1 MNTVVSN
8 VRTRVAKVRRQALA
22 AGLNMPKRSLAA
34 GLNMPK
40 RSLVAGLSADA
51 GTRNSALAVHGF
63 VVRVGAVLA
72 VFMLA
77 FSLLMPATPAHA
89 ADSIRIWVHVKI
101 DGDKIYVSSKT
112 HALNQHGQSTRS
124 MCFKDSTHAK
134 LVNYLGAEVTKAEV
148 EQYQGIEVC
157 AVEGVGSLKKA
168 LQGGDGYGFVFKAD
182 GDNVRVTGS
191 VRAAV
196 TYDGNIIH
204 SFTFA
209 GGIVSHEGGKVDGN
223 TITINTG
230 DYELVGNPGSG
241 KANQTPFAAPS
252 QNKAAG
258 ADNAK
263 NQASDDT
270 KSGSSGNTLI
280 YALIGVIV
288 AAVVGLVVF
297 LAIPSKKRSQPAQL
311 TAQPT
316 NVGTY
321 SPSGQEQ
328 SKGVKPGKYDRY
340 GI

>member
-8 VRTRVAKVRRQALA
+8 VRTRTAKVRRQALV
-22 AGLNMPKRSLAA
+22 AGLNMPKRSF
-34 GLNMPK
+34 
-40 RSLVAGLSADA
+40 VAGLSADTEA
-51 GTRNSALAVHGF
+51 QNLAVRGF
-63 VVRVGAVLA
+63 VARVGAVLA

-77 FSLLMPATPAHA
+77 FSLLVPTTPAHA
-89 ADSIRIWVHVKI
+89 YDSMRIWTHVKI
-101 DGDKIYVSSKT
+101 DGDKIYVSAKT
-112 HALNQHGQSTRS
+112 HALNQHGESTRS

-134 LVNYLGAEVTKAEV
+134 QVNYLGAEVTKAEV

-168 LQGGDGYGFVFKAD
+168 LQGDGHYGFVLKAD

-191 VRAAV
+191 VTSAV
-196 TYDGNIIH
+196 TYEGNIVH

-241 KANQTPFAAPS
+241 KTSQTPSATPS

-258 ADNAK
+258 TDNAK
-263 NQASDDT
+263 NQASDA

-316 NVGTY
+316 NVGAY

>member
-8 VRTRVAKVRRQALA
+8 VRTRTAKVRVKALA
-22 AGLNMPKRSLAA
+22 AGL
-34 GLNMPK
+34 
-40 RSLVAGLSADA
+40 SADTEA
-51 GTRNSALAVHGF
+51 QNLAVRGF

-168 LQGGDGYGFVFKAD
+168 LQGGDGYGFVLKAD

-241 KANQTPFAAPS
+241 KTNQTPSATPS
-252 QNKAAG
+252 RNKAAG

-263 NQASDDT
+263 NQASDA

>member
-1 MNTVVSN
+1 MNMVVSN
-8 VRTRVAKVRRQALA
+8 VRTRAAKVWELALA
-22 AGLNMPKRSLAA
+22 V

-40 RSLVAGLSADA
+40 RSLVAGLSAGA
-51 GTRNSALAVHGF
+51 GAHNSVLAAGGF
-63 VVRVGAVLA
+63 AARAGAVLA

-77 FSLLMPATPAHA
+77 FSLLLSATPAHA
-89 ADSIRIWVHVKI
+89 YDSMRIWTHVKI
-101 DGDKIYVSSKT
+101 DGDKIYVSAKT
-112 HALNQHGQSTRS
+112 HALEQNGESTRS
-124 MCFKDSTHAK
+124 ICTKDSTHAK
-134 LVNYLGAEVTKAEV
+134 QVNYLGAEVTKAEV

-168 LQGGDGYGFVFKAD
+168 LQGDGHYGFVLKAD

-191 VRAAV
+191 VTSAV
-196 TYDGNIIH
+196 TYEGNIVH

-241 KANQTPFAAPS
+241 KTSQTPSAAPN
-252 QNKAAG
+252 QNKATG
-258 ADNAK
+258 VDNAK

-288 AAVVGLVVF
+288 AAVAGLVVF
-297 LAIPSKKRSQPAQL
+297 LAILSKSARSL
-311 TAQPT
+311 H
-316 NVGTY
+316 N
-321 SPSGQEQ
+321 
-328 SKGVKPGKYDRY
+328 
-340 GI
+340 

>member
-1 MNTVVSN
+1 
-8 VRTRVAKVRRQALA
+8 
-22 AGLNMPKRSLAA
+22 
-34 GLNMPK
+34 
-40 RSLVAGLSADA
+40 
-51 GTRNSALAVHGF
+51 
-63 VVRVGAVLA
+63 
-72 VFMLA
+72 
-77 FSLLMPATPAHA
+77 
-89 ADSIRIWVHVKI
+89 
-101 DGDKIYVSSKT
+101 
-112 HALNQHGQSTRS
+112 

-134 LVNYLGAEVTKAEV
+134 LVNDLGAEVTKAEV

-157 AVEGVGSLKKA
+157 AVEGVGSLKNA
-168 LQGGDGYGFVFKAD
+168 LQGDGAYGFVLKAD

-230 DYELVGNPGSG
+230 DYKLVGNPGSG
-241 KANQTPFAAPS
+241 KTSQTPSAAPS

-258 ADNAK
+258 ADNTK

-280 YALIGVIV
+280 YVLIGVIV

>member
-8 VRTRVAKVRRQALA
+8 VHTCAAKVRRQAL
-22 AGLNMPKRSLAA
+22 
-34 GLNMPK
+34 
-40 RSLVAGLSADA
+40 VAGLSADTEA
-51 GTRNSALAVHGF
+51 QNLAVRGF
-63 VVRVGAVLA
+63 IARVGAVLA

-101 DGDKIYVSSKT
+101 DGDKIYISSKT

-134 LVNYLGAEVTKAEV
+134 QVNYLGAEVTKAEV

-168 LQGGDGYGFVFKAD
+168 LQGDGPYGFVLKAD

-209 GGIVSHEGGKVDGN
+209 GGIVSHEGGQVDGN

-230 DYELVGNPGSG
+230 DYKLVGNPGSG
-241 KANQTPFAAPS
+241 KASRTPSAAPS

-270 KSGSSGNTLI
+270 KSGLSGNTLI
-280 YALIGVIV
+280 YVLIGVIV

-297 LAIPSKKRSQPAQL
+297 LASPSKKRSQPAQL
-311 TAQPT
+311 AVQPT
-316 NVGTY
+316 NVGTC

-328 SKGVKPGKYDRY
+328 NKGVKPGKYDRY

>member
-8 VRTRVAKVRRQALA
+8 VRTRTAKVRVKALA
-22 AGLNMPKRSLAA
+22 
-34 GLNMPK
+34 
-40 RSLVAGLSADA
+40 AGLSADA
-51 GTRNSALAVHGF
+51 GTPSNVLAVRGF
-63 VVRVGAVLA
+63 VARVGAVLA

-101 DGDKIYVSSKT
+101 DGNKIYVSAKT

-134 LVNYLGAEVTKAEV
+134 LVNDLGAEVTKAEV

-157 AVEGVGSLKKA
+157 AVEGVGSLKNA
-168 LQGGDGYGFVFKAD
+168 LQGGNAYGFVLKAD

-230 DYELVGNPGSG
+230 DYKLVGNPGSG
-241 KANQTPFAAPS
+241 KTSQTPSAAPS

-258 ADNAK
+258 ADNTK

>member
-8 VRTRVAKVRRQALA
+8 VRTRAAKVWERA
-22 AGLNMPKRSLAA
+22 
-34 GLNMPK
+34 
-40 RSLVAGLSADA
+40 LVAGLSAGA
-51 GTRNSALAVHGF
+51 GAHNSVLAVRGF
-63 VVRVGAVLA
+63 AARAGAVLA

-168 LQGGDGYGFVFKAD
+168 LQGGDGYGFVLKAD

-241 KANQTPFAAPS
+241 KTSQTHSAAPN

-258 ADNAK
+258 ADNVK
-263 NQASDDT
+263 NQASGDT

-288 AAVVGLVVF
+288 AAVVSLVVF

>member
-1 MNTVVSN
+1 
-8 VRTRVAKVRRQALA
+8 
-22 AGLNMPKRSLAA
+22 
-34 GLNMPK
+34 
-40 RSLVAGLSADA
+40 
-51 GTRNSALAVHGF
+51 
-63 VVRVGAVLA
+63 
-72 VFMLA
+72 
-77 FSLLMPATPAHA
+77 
-89 ADSIRIWVHVKI
+89 
-101 DGDKIYVSSKT
+101 
-112 HALNQHGQSTRS
+112 

-157 AVEGVGSLKKA
+157 AVEGVGSLKNA
-168 LQGGDGYGFVFKAD
+168 LQGDGAYGFVLKAD

-196 TYDGNIIH
+196 TYDGNIVH
-204 SFTFA
+204 SFTFV
-209 GGIVSHEGGKVDGN
+209 GGIVSHEGGQVDGN

-241 KANQTPFAAPS
+241 KTSQTPSAAPS

-297 LAIPSKKRSQPAQL
+297 LAIPSKRARSL
-311 TAQPT
+311 H
-316 NVGTY
+316 N
-321 SPSGQEQ
+321 
-328 SKGVKPGKYDRY
+328 
-340 GI
+340 

>member
-8 VRTRVAKVRRQALA
+8 VRTRTAKVRVKALA
-22 AGLNMPKRSLAA
+22 
-34 GLNMPK
+34 
-40 RSLVAGLSADA
+40 AGLSADA
-51 GTRNSALAVHGF
+51 GTPSNVLAVRGF
-63 VVRVGAVLA
+63 VARVGAVLA

-101 DGDKIYVSSKT
+101 DGNKIYVSAKT

-134 LVNYLGAEVTKAEV
+134 LVNDLGAEVTKAEV

-157 AVEGVGSLKKA
+157 AVEGVGSLKNA
-168 LQGGDGYGFVFKAD
+168 LQGDGAYGFVLKAD

-241 KANQTPFAAPS
+241 KANQTPSAAPS

>member
-1 MNTVVSN
+1 MNMVVSN
-8 VRTRVAKVRRQALA
+8 VRTRAAKVWERALA
-22 AGLNMPKRSLAA
+22 VGLNMPKRSLA
-34 GLNMPK
+34 
-40 RSLVAGLSADA
+40 VGLSAGA
-51 GTRNSALAVHGF
+51 GAQNSALAVRGF
-63 VVRVGAVLA
+63 VARVGAVLA

-77 FSLLMPATPAHA
+77 FSLLVPATPAHA

-241 KANQTPFAAPS
+241 KANQTPSAAPS

-311 TAQPT
+311 TAHPT

-328 SKGVKPGKYDRY
+328 SKGIKPGKYDRY

>member
-8 VRTRVAKVRRQALA
+8 VRMRVAKAHGQVRT
-22 AGLNMPKRSLAA
+22 M
-34 GLNMPK
+34 
-40 RSLVAGLSADA
+40 GLSAGA
-51 GTRNSALAVHGF
+51 GAHNSVLAVRGF
-63 VVRVGAVLA
+63 AARAGAVLA

-77 FSLLMPATPAHA
+77 FSLLLPATPAHA
-89 ADSIRIWVHVKI
+89 YDSIRIWAHVKI
-101 DGDKIYVSSKT
+101 DGNKIYVSAKT

-134 LVNYLGAEVTKAEV
+134 LVNHLGAEVTKAEV

-157 AVEGVGSLKKA
+157 AVEGVGSLKNA
-168 LQGGDGYGFVFKAD
+168 LQGGNAYGFVLKAD

-230 DYELVGNPGSG
+230 DYKLVGNPGSG
-241 KANQTPFAAPS
+241 KTSQTPSAAPS

-258 ADNAK
+258 ANNTK

>member
-8 VRTRVAKVRRQALA
+8 VRTRTAKVRVKALA
-22 AGLNMPKRSLAA
+22 
-34 GLNMPK
+34 
-40 RSLVAGLSADA
+40 AGLSADA
-51 GTRNSALAVHGF
+51 GTPSNVLAVRGF

-101 DGDKIYVSSKT
+101 DGNKIYVSAKT

-134 LVNYLGAEVTKAEV
+134 LVNDLGAEVTKAEV

-157 AVEGVGSLKKA
+157 AVEGVGSLKNA
-168 LQGGDGYGFVFKAD
+168 LQGGNAYGFVLKAD

-241 KANQTPFAAPS
+241 KTSQTPSAAPS

>member
-8 VRTRVAKVRRQALA
+8 VRTRAAKVWERALA
-22 AGLNMPKRSLAA
+22 
-34 GLNMPK
+34 
-40 RSLVAGLSADA
+40 VGLSADVGA
-51 GTRNSALAVHGF
+51 QNSAMAVRGF
-63 VVRVGAVLA
+63 AARAGAVLA

-77 FSLLMPATPAHA
+77 FSLLVPTTPAHA

-134 LVNYLGAEVTKAEV
+134 LVNDLGAEVTKAEV

-168 LQGGDGYGFVFKAD
+168 LQGDGAYGFVLKAD

-230 DYELVGNPGSG
+230 DYKLVGNPGSG
-241 KANQTPFAAPS
+241 KTSQTPSAAPS

-263 NQASDDT
+263 NQASDANVRIIRKHPDLRADWRDSCSRSWP
-270 KSGSSGNTLI
+270 SGLPGGPLKK
-280 YALIGVIV
+280 AL
-288 AAVVGLVVF
+288 AAC
-297 LAIPSKKRSQPAQL
+297 
-311 TAQPT
+311 TTNCPT
-316 NVGTY
+316 N
-321 SPSGQEQ
+321 
-328 SKGVKPGKYDRY
+328 
-340 GI
+340 

>member
-8 VRTRVAKVRRQALA
+8 VRTRTAKVRVKALA
-22 AGLNMPKRSLAA
+22 AGL
-34 GLNMPK
+34 
-40 RSLVAGLSADA
+40 SADVGA
-51 GTRNSALAVHGF
+51 RNSALAVRGF
-63 VVRVGAVLA
+63 VARVGAVLA

-89 ADSIRIWVHVKI
+89 YDSIRIWTHVKI
-101 DGDKIYVSSKT
+101 DGDKIYISAKT

-124 MCFKDSTHAK
+124 MCFKDSAHAK

-157 AVEGVGSLKKA
+157 AVEGVGSLKNA
-168 LQGGDGYGFVFKAD
+168 LQGEGAYGFVLKAD

-196 TYDGNIIH
+196 TYDGNIVH

-209 GGIVSHEGGKVDGN
+209 GGIISHEGGKVDGN

-230 DYELVGNPGSG
+230 DYKLVGNPGSG
-241 KANQTPFAAPS
+241 KASQTPSAAPS

-270 KSGSSGNTLI
+270 KSGLSGNTLI
-280 YALIGVIV
+280 YVLIGVIV

-311 TAQPT
+311 AVQPT

-328 SKGVKPGKYDRY
+328 NKGVKPGKYDRY

>member
-8 VRTRVAKVRRQALA
+8 VRTRTAKVRRQAL
-22 AGLNMPKRSLAA
+22 
-34 GLNMPK
+34 
-40 RSLVAGLSADA
+40 VAGLSADVGA
-51 GTRNSALAVHGF
+51 RNSELAVRGF
-63 VVRVGAVLA
+63 VARVGAVLA
-72 VFMLA
+72 VVMLA
-77 FSLLMPATPAHA
+77 FSLLVPTTPAHA
-89 ADSIRIWVHVKI
+89 YDSIRIWIHVKI

-168 LQGGDGYGFVFKAD
+168 LQGGNAYGFVLKAD

-241 KANQTPFAAPS
+241 KSNQTPSAAPS

-258 ADNAK
+258 TDNAK

-311 TAQPT
+311 TAQSSNT
-316 NVGTY
+316 SAYG
-321 SPSGQEQ
+321 PSGQEQ

>member
-8 VRTRVAKVRRQALA
+8 VRTRTAKVRRQALV
-22 AGLNMPKRSLAA
+22 AGLNMPKRSF
-34 GLNMPK
+34 
-40 RSLVAGLSADA
+40 VAGLSADTEA
-51 GTRNSALAVHGF
+51 QNLAVRGF
-63 VVRVGAVLA
+63 IARVGAVLA

-77 FSLLMPATPAHA
+77 FSLLLPATPAHA
-89 ADSIRIWVHVKI
+89 YDSIRIWAHVKI
-101 DGDKIYVSSKT
+101 DGNKIYVSAKT

-134 LVNYLGAEVTKAEV
+134 LVNHLGAEVTKAEV

-157 AVEGVGSLKKA
+157 AVEGVGSLKNA
-168 LQGGDGYGFVFKAD
+168 LQGDGAYGFVLKAD

-230 DYELVGNPGSG
+230 DYKLVGNPGSG
-241 KANQTPFAAPS
+241 KTSQTPSAAPS

-258 ADNAK
+258 ADNTK

-316 NVGTY
+316 M
-321 SPSGQEQ
+321 
-328 SKGVKPGKYDRY
+328 
-340 GI
+340 

>member
-1 MNTVVSN
+1 MNMVVSN
-8 VRTRVAKVRRQALA
+8 VRTRAAKVWERALA
-22 AGLNMPKRSLAA
+22 VGLNMPKRSLA
-34 GLNMPK
+34 
-40 RSLVAGLSADA
+40 VGLSAGA
-51 GTRNSALAVHGF
+51 GAHNSVLAVRGF
-63 VVRVGAVLA
+63 AVRAGAVLA

-77 FSLLMPATPAHA
+77 FSLLVPATPAHA

-168 LQGGDGYGFVFKAD
+168 LQGGDGYGFVLKAD

-241 KANQTPFAAPS
+241 KTSQTPSAAPN

-288 AAVVGLVVF
+288 AAVAGLVVF

-321 SPSGQEQ
+321 TPSGQEQ

>member
-8 VRTRVAKVRRQALA
+8 VRTRTAKVRVKALA
-22 AGLNMPKRSLAA
+22 
-34 GLNMPK
+34 
-40 RSLVAGLSADA
+40 AGLSADA
-51 GTRNSALAVHGF
+51 GTPSNVLAVRGF
-63 VVRVGAVLA
+63 VARVGAVLA

-89 ADSIRIWVHVKI
+89 YDSIRIWVHVKI
-101 DGDKIYVSSKT
+101 DGDKIYISAKT

-124 MCFKDSTHAK
+124 MCFKDSAHAK

-168 LQGGDGYGFVFKAD
+168 LQGGNAYGFVLKAD

-196 TYDGNIIH
+196 TYDGNIVH

-209 GGIVSHEGGKVDGN
+209 GGIISHEGGKVDGN

-230 DYELVGNPGSG
+230 DYKLVGNPGSG
-241 KANQTPFAAPS
+241 KSNQTPSAAPS

-311 TAQPT
+311 AVQPT

-328 SKGVKPGKYDRY
+328 NKGVKPGKYDRY

>member
-8 VRTRVAKVRRQALA
+8 VRTRAAKVWERALA
-22 AGLNMPKRSLAA
+22 V

-40 RSLVAGLSADA
+40 RSLVAGLSAGA
-51 GTRNSALAVHGF
+51 GAHNSVLAARGF
-63 VVRVGAVLA
+63 AARAGAVLA

-77 FSLLMPATPAHA
+77 FSLLLSATPAHA
-89 ADSIRIWVHVKI
+89 YDSMRIWTHVKI
-101 DGDKIYVSSKT
+101 DGDKIYVSAKT
-112 HALNQHGQSTRS
+112 HALEQNGESTRS
-124 MCFKDSTHAK
+124 ICTKDSTHAK
-134 LVNYLGAEVTKAEV
+134 QVNYLGAEVTKAEV

-168 LQGGDGYGFVFKAD
+168 LQGDGAYGFVLKAD

-230 DYELVGNPGSG
+230 DYKLVGNPGSG
-241 KANQTPFAAPS
+241 KTSQTPSAAPS

-258 ADNAK
+258 ADNTK

-297 LAIPSKKRSQPAQL
+297 LAVPSKSARSL
-311 TAQPT
+311 H
-316 NVGTY
+316 N
-321 SPSGQEQ
+321 
-328 SKGVKPGKYDRY
+328 
-340 GI
+340 

>member
-1 MNTVVSN
+1 MNMVVSN
-8 VRTRVAKVRRQALA
+8 VRTRAAKVWERALA
-22 AGLNMPKRSLAA
+22 V

-40 RSLVAGLSADA
+40 RSLVAGLSAGA
-51 GTRNSALAVHGF
+51 GARNSALAAGGF
-63 VVRVGAVLA
+63 AARAGAVLA

-77 FSLLMPATPAHA
+77 FSLLLPATPAHA
-89 ADSIRIWVHVKI
+89 YDSMRIWTHVKI
-101 DGDKIYVSSKT
+101 DGDKIYVSAKT
-112 HALNQHGQSTRS
+112 HALEQNGESTRS
-124 MCFKDSTHAK
+124 ICTKDSTHAK
-134 LVNYLGAEVTKAEV
+134 QVNYLGAEVTKAEV
-148 EQYQGIEVC
+148 EQYQSIEVC
-157 AVEGVGSLKKA
+157 AVEGVGSLKKT

-209 GGIVSHEGGKVDGN
+209 GGVVSHEGGKVDGN

-241 KANQTPFAAPS
+241 KANQTPSAAPS

-311 TAQPT
+311 TAHPT

>member
-1 MNTVVSN
+1 
-8 VRTRVAKVRRQALA
+8 
-22 AGLNMPKRSLAA
+22 MPKRSLAA
-34 GLNMPK
+34 GL
-40 RSLVAGLSADA
+40 SADVGA
-51 GTRNSALAVHGF
+51 RNSALAVRGF
-63 VVRVGAVLA
+63 VARVGAVLA

-77 FSLLMPATPAHA
+77 FSLLLPTTPAHA
-89 ADSIRIWVHVKI
+89 YDSIRIWVHVKI
-101 DGDKIYVSSKT
+101 DGDKIYLSSKT

-134 LVNYLGAEVTKAEV
+134 QVNHLGAEVTKAEV
-148 EQYQGIEVC
+148 EQYKGIEVC
-157 AVEGVGSLKKA
+157 AVEGVGSLKNA
-168 LQGGDGYGFVFKAD
+168 LQGDGPYGFVLKAD

-209 GGIVSHEGGKVDGN
+209 GGIVSHEGGQVDGN

-241 KANQTPFAAPS
+241 KASQTPSATPS

-258 ADNAK
+258 TDNAK

-288 AAVVGLVVF
+288 AVGLVVF

>member
-8 VRTRVAKVRRQALA
+8 VRTRAAKVWERALA
-22 AGLNMPKRSLAA
+22 
-34 GLNMPK
+34 
-40 RSLVAGLSADA
+40 VGLSAGA
-51 GTRNSALAVHGF
+51 GAHNSVLAVRGF
-63 VVRVGAVLA
+63 AARAGAVLA

-77 FSLLMPATPAHA
+77 FSLLIPATPAHA

-134 LVNYLGAEVTKAEV
+134 QVNDLGAEVTKAEV

-157 AVEGVGSLKKA
+157 AVEGVGSLKNA
-168 LQGGDGYGFVFKAD
+168 LQGDGPYGFVLKAD

-230 DYELVGNPGSG
+230 DYKLVGNPGSG
-241 KANQTPFAAPS
+241 KTSQTPSAAPS
-252 QNKAAG
+252 QNNAAG

>member
-8 VRTRVAKVRRQALA
+8 VRTRTAKVRVKALA
-22 AGLNMPKRSLAA
+22 AGL
-34 GLNMPK
+34 
-40 RSLVAGLSADA
+40 SADVGA
-51 GTRNSALAVHGF
+51 RNSALAVRGF
-63 VVRVGAVLA
+63 VARVGAVLA

-77 FSLLMPATPAHA
+77 FSLLVPTTPAHA
-89 ADSIRIWVHVKI
+89 YDSMRIWTHVKI

-230 DYELVGNPGSG
+230 DYKLVGNPGSG
-241 KANQTPFAAPS
+241 KTSQTPSAAPS

-258 ADNAK
+258 ADNTK

>member
-1 MNTVVSN
+1 MNMVVSN
-8 VRTRVAKVRRQALA
+8 VRTRAAKVWERALSV
-22 AGLNMPKRSLAA
+22 GLNMPKRSLA
-34 GLNMPK
+34 
-40 RSLVAGLSADA
+40 VGLSAGA
-51 GTRNSALAVHGF
+51 GAQNSALAVRGF
-63 VVRVGAVLA
+63 AARAGAVLA

-77 FSLLMPATPAHA
+77 FSLLLPATPAHA
-89 ADSIRIWVHVKI
+89 SDSIRIWVHVKI
-101 DGDKIYVSSKT
+101 DGNKIYVSAKT

-134 LVNYLGAEVTKAEV
+134 LVNDLGAEVTKAEV

-157 AVEGVGSLKKA
+157 AVEGVGSLKNA
-168 LQGGDGYGFVFKAD
+168 LQGDGAYGFVLKAD

-241 KANQTPFAAPS
+241 KTSQTPSAAPS

-258 ADNAK
+258 ADNTK

>member
-8 VRTRVAKVRRQALA
+8 VRTRTAKVRVKALA
-22 AGLNMPKRSLAA
+22 
-34 GLNMPK
+34 
-40 RSLVAGLSADA
+40 AGLSADA
-51 GTRNSALAVHGF
+51 GTPSNVLAVRGF
-63 VVRVGAVLA
+63 VARVGAVLA

-89 ADSIRIWVHVKI
+89 YDSIRIWVHVKI
-101 DGDKIYVSSKT
+101 EGDKIYISSKT

-168 LQGGDGYGFVFKAD
+168 LQGGNAYGFVLKAD

-209 GGIVSHEGGKVDGN
+209 GGIVSHEGGQVDGN

-241 KANQTPFAAPS
+241 KTSQTPSAAPS

>member
-8 VRTRVAKVRRQALA
+8 VRMRVAKAHGQVRT
-22 AGLNMPKRSLAA
+22 M
-34 GLNMPK
+34 
-40 RSLVAGLSADA
+40 GLSAGA
-51 GTRNSALAVHGF
+51 GAHNSVLAVRGF
-63 VVRVGAVLA
+63 AARAGAVLA

-77 FSLLMPATPAHA
+77 FSLLLPATPAHA
-89 ADSIRIWVHVKI
+89 YDSIRIWAHVKI
-101 DGDKIYVSSKT
+101 DGNKIYVSAKT

-134 LVNYLGAEVTKAEV
+134 LVNHLGAEVTKAEV

-157 AVEGVGSLKKA
+157 AVEGVGSLKNA
-168 LQGGDGYGFVFKAD
+168 LQGDGAYGFVLKAD

-230 DYELVGNPGSG
+230 DYKLVGNPGSG
-241 KANQTPFAAPS
+241 KTSQTPSAAPS

-258 ADNAK
+258 ADNTK

>member
-8 VRTRVAKVRRQALA
+8 VRTRTAKVRVKALA
-22 AGLNMPKRSLAA
+22 AGL
-34 GLNMPK
+34 
-40 RSLVAGLSADA
+40 SADVGA
-51 GTRNSALAVHGF
+51 RNSELAVRGF
-63 VVRVGAVLA
+63 IARVGAVLA

-77 FSLLMPATPAHA
+77 FSLLVPTPPAHA
-89 ADSIRIWVHVKI
+89 YDSIRIWVHVKI
-101 DGDKIYVSSKT
+101 DGDKIYISSKT

-134 LVNYLGAEVTKAEV
+134 QVNYLGAEVTKAEV

-157 AVEGVGSLKKA
+157 AVEGVGSLKNA
-168 LQGGDGYGFVFKAD
+168 LQGDGPYGFVLKAD

-209 GGIVSHEGGKVDGN
+209 GGIISHEGGKVDGN

-230 DYELVGNPGSG
+230 DYKLVGNPGSG
-241 KANQTPFAAPS
+241 KSNQTPSAAPS

-270 KSGSSGNTLI
+270 KSGLSGNTLI
-280 YALIGVIV
+280 YVLIGVIV

-311 TAQPT
+311 AVQPT

-328 SKGVKPGKYDRY
+328 NKGVKPGKYDRY

>member
-1 MNTVVSN
+1 MNMVVSN
-8 VRTRVAKVRRQALA
+8 VRTRAAKVWERALA
-22 AGLNMPKRSLAA
+22 VGLNMPKRSLA
-34 GLNMPK
+34 
-40 RSLVAGLSADA
+40 VGLSAGA
-51 GTRNSALAVHGF
+51 GAHNSVLAVRGF
-63 VVRVGAVLA
+63 VARVGAVLA

-168 LQGGDGYGFVFKAD
+168 LQGGDGYGFVLKAD

-230 DYELVGNPGSG
+230 DYELVGNPGSE
-241 KANQTPFAAPS
+241 KTSQTPSAAPN

-288 AAVVGLVVF
+288 AAVAGLVVF

-321 SPSGQEQ
+321 TPSGQEQ

>member
-1 MNTVVSN
+1 MNMVVSN
-8 VRTRVAKVRRQALA
+8 VRTRAAKVWERALA
-22 AGLNMPKRSLAA
+22 VGLNMPKRSLA
-34 GLNMPK
+34 
-40 RSLVAGLSADA
+40 VGLSAGA
-51 GTRNSALAVHGF
+51 GAQNSALAVRGF
-63 VVRVGAVLA
+63 VARVGAVLA

-77 FSLLMPATPAHA
+77 FSLLVPATPAHA

-101 DGDKIYVSSKT
+101 DGDKIYVSAKT
-112 HALNQHGQSTRS
+112 HALEQNGESTRS
-124 MCFKDSTHAK
+124 ICTKDSTHAK
-134 LVNYLGAEVTKAEV
+134 QVNYLGAEVTKAEV

-168 LQGGDGYGFVFKAD
+168 LQGDGHYGFVLKAD

-191 VRAAV
+191 VTSAV
-196 TYDGNIIH
+196 TYEGNIVH

-241 KANQTPFAAPS
+241 KTSQTPSAAPN

-263 NQASDDT
+263 NQASDA

>member
-8 VRTRVAKVRRQALA
+8 VRTRTAKVRVKALA
-22 AGLNMPKRSLAA
+22 AGLSA
-34 GLNMPK
+34 G
-40 RSLVAGLSADA
+40 AGAH
-51 GTRNSALAVHGF
+51 NSVLAVRGF
-63 VVRVGAVLA
+63 AARAGAVLA

-77 FSLLMPATPAHA
+77 FSLLLPATPAHA
-89 ADSIRIWVHVKI
+89 YDSIRIWAHVKI
-101 DGDKIYVSSKT
+101 DGNKIYVSAKT

-134 LVNYLGAEVTKAEV
+134 LVNDLGAEVTKAEV

-157 AVEGVGSLKKA
+157 AVEGVGSLKNA
-168 LQGGDGYGFVFKAD
+168 LQGGNAYGFVLKAD

-241 KANQTPFAAPS
+241 KANQTPSAAPS

-258 ADNAK
+258 ADNTK

>member
-8 VRTRVAKVRRQALA
+8 VRTRTAKVRVKGLA
-22 AGLNMPKRSLAA
+22 
-34 GLNMPK
+34 
-40 RSLVAGLSADA
+40 AGLSADA
-51 GTRNSALAVHGF
+51 GTPSNVLAVRGF
-63 VVRVGAVLA
+63 AARAGAVLA

-77 FSLLMPATPAHA
+77 FSLLVPTTPAHA

-101 DGDKIYVSSKT
+101 EGNKIYVSSKT

-134 LVNYLGAEVTKAEV
+134 LVNHLGAEVTKAEV

-157 AVEGVGSLKKA
+157 AVEGVGSLKNA
-168 LQGGDGYGFVFKAD
+168 LQGGDAYGFVLKAD

-209 GGIVSHEGGKVDGN
+209 GGIISHEGGKVDGN

-230 DYELVGNPGSG
+230 DYKLVGNPGSG
-241 KANQTPFAAPS
+241 KSNQTPSAAPG

-263 NQASDDT
+263 NQSSGDT

-311 TAQPT
+311 TAQST

>member
-8 VRTRVAKVRRQALA
+8 VRTRTAKVRVKALA

-34 GLNMPK
+34 GL
-40 RSLVAGLSADA
+40 SADTEA
-51 GTRNSALAVHGF
+51 QNLAVRGF
-63 VVRVGAVLA
+63 IARVGAVLA

-77 FSLLMPATPAHA
+77 FSLLVPTTPAHA
-89 ADSIRIWVHVKI
+89 YDSIRIWVHVKI
-101 DGDKIYVSSKT
+101 DRDKIYVSSKT

-157 AVEGVGSLKKA
+157 AVEGVGALKNA
-168 LQGGDGYGFVFKAD
+168 LQGGNAYGFVLKAD

-230 DYELVGNPGSG
+230 DYKLVGNPGSG
-241 KANQTPFAAPS
+241 KTSQTPSAAPS

-258 ADNAK
+258 ADNTK

>member
-8 VRTRVAKVRRQALA
+8 VRTRAAKVWERALA
-22 AGLNMPKRSLAA
+22 
-34 GLNMPK
+34 
-40 RSLVAGLSADA
+40 VGLSADVGA
-51 GTRNSALAVHGF
+51 QNSAMAVRGF
-63 VVRVGAVLA
+63 AARAGAVLA

-77 FSLLMPATPAHA
+77 FSLLVPTTPAHA

-134 LVNYLGAEVTKAEV
+134 LVNDLGAEVTKAEV

-168 LQGGDGYGFVFKAD
+168 LQGDGAYGFVLKAD

-230 DYELVGNPGSG
+230 DYKLVGNPGSG
-241 KANQTPFAAPS
+241 KTSQTPSAAPS

-258 ADNAK
+258 ADNTK

-270 KSGSSGNTLI
+270 KSGSLGNTLI
-280 YALIGVIV
+280 YVLIGVIV

-321 SPSGQEQ
+321 TPSGQEQ

>member
-8 VRTRVAKVRRQALA
+8 VRTRAAKVWELALA
-22 AGLNMPKRSLAA
+22 V

-40 RSLVAGLSADA
+40 RSLVAGLSAGA
-51 GTRNSALAVHGF
+51 GAHNSVLAAGGF
-63 VVRVGAVLA
+63 AARAGAVLA

-77 FSLLMPATPAHA
+77 FSLLLSATPAHA
-89 ADSIRIWVHVKI
+89 YDSMRIWTHVKI
-101 DGDKIYVSSKT
+101 DGDKIYVSAKT
-112 HALNQHGQSTRS
+112 HALEQNGESTRS
-124 MCFKDSTHAK
+124 ICTKDSTHAK
-134 LVNYLGAEVTKAEV
+134 QVNYLGAEVTKAEV

-168 LQGGDGYGFVFKAD
+168 LQGDGHYGFVLKAD

-191 VRAAV
+191 VTSAV
-196 TYDGNIIH
+196 TYEGNIVH

-241 KANQTPFAAPS
+241 KTSQTPSATPS
-252 QNKAAG
+252 RNKAAG

-263 NQASDDT
+263 NQASDA
-270 KSGSSGNTLI
+270 KSGSLGNTLI
-280 YALIGVIV
+280 YVLIGVIV

-297 LAIPSKKRSQPAQL
+297 LAVPSKKRSQPAQL

-321 SPSGQEQ
+321 SPSGQKQ